1 MKASDAE
8 TLRLTQGAMQAFAAG
23 DLASARAN
31 ADAALARSPE
41 EPNALQVLGLVALR
55 AGNASEARTWLERA
69 DRAAPGQPAILN
81 ALGGALKQLGDLNAA
96 RDAFTRAG
104 EKGHA
109 EAWRNL
115 GNLESAVGQIDE
127 ALAAYG
133 RALALRET
141 DALSH
146 ANIARLIERR
156 GDLAAARR
164 HGERALALD
173 PRNDVARI
181 ALAQAAAR
189 ERAYAKIEPLLAP
202 VIASSPSKTNRA
214 LAFGLIGEAHDK
226 SGAPRAAFAAFRAA
240 NTLLD
245 ELYGAARDDTRSPFH
260 PSAIARMNAL
270 AQSDW
275 PKAGEIGERAPV
287 FLVGFPRSGTT
298 LLDQILSGHPDI
310 GAMEE
315 KEAFAAA
322 IASGDADAAR
332 VRETYWAHVANEP
345 GAARPI
351 FVDKL
356 PLNLVLWPLIRRAFP
371 SAKIILALRDPRDVI
386 LSAYQQRFGMNV
398 AMAHLLRLDT
408 AAAYYAAAM
417 SLGMACWEREPERV
431 CAVRYEDV
439 VRDLEGEARRLTN
452 FLGVPF
458 DPAMLAFQRTAAA
471 RDVNTPSLRQVSQP
485 LYTSSVGR
493 WRAYAEDLAPALPV
507 LAPWVQ
513 RLGYAP

>member
-8 TLRLTQGAMQAFAAG
+8 TLRLAQGAMQAFAAG

-31 ADAALARSPE
+31 AQAALARAPE
-41 EPNALQVLGLVALR
+41 EPHALQVLGLIALR
-55 AGNASEARTWLERA
+55 AGDAAAARAWLERA
-69 DRAAPGQPAILN
+69 DRAAPDQPAILN
-81 ALGGALKQLGDLNAA
+81 ALGGALKQMGDADAA
-96 RDAFTRAG
+96 RAAFTRAG

-115 GNLESAVGQIDE
+115 GNLESAAGQIDA
-127 ALAAYG
+127 ALSAYR

-146 ANIARLIERR
+146 ANIARLLERR
-156 GDLAAARR
+156 GDLADARR

-181 ALAQAAAR
+181 ALAQVAGR
-189 ERAYAKIEPLLAP
+189 ERAYSEIDSLLAP
-202 VIASSPSKTNRA
+202 VIASSASKTNRA
-214 LAFGLIGEAHDK
+214 LAFGLIGEAKDK
-226 SGAPRAAFAAFRAA
+226 TGAPREAFSAFQSA

-260 PSAIARMNAL
+260 LGAIARMMAL
-270 AQSDW
+270 AQGDW
-275 PKAGEIGERAPV
+275 PQAADSSERAPI

-322 IASGDADAAR
+322 VASGDTDVAR
-332 VRETYWAHVANEP
+332 VREAYWAHVAHEP
-345 GAARPI
+345 GAQRPI

-356 PLNLVLWPLIRRAFP
+356 PLNLVLWPLIRRVFP
-371 SAKIILALRDPRDVI
+371 GAKIILALRDPRDVI

-408 AAAYYAAAM
+408 AAHYYDAAM
-417 SLGMACWEREPERV
+417 ALGVACWEREPERV

-439 VRDLEGEARRLTN
+439 VRDLEGEARRLTA
-452 FLGVPF
+452 FLGVSF

-471 RDVNTPSLRQVSQP
+471 RDVNTPSRRQVAQP

-493 WRAYAEDLAPALPV
+493 WRAYAEDLAPVLPV
-507 LAPWVQ
+507 LESWVK
-513 RLGYAP
+513 RLGYAS